1 MIEESFDTIVCIYS
15 SCAHLENAKKLR
27 DSLSLPDS
35 KFLIFLSKD
44 YKGEEDDGIVKL
56 DIDEGYELLSLK
68 TYKMFKYIR
77 DSGLKFKKIYKID
90 VPQGAENIDDVKEK
104 FFGDSVDIK
113 DHYFGNEGYRASEAS
128 TLSWFKS
135 KGMSIKGGSWW
146 LLTNQEYIH
155 YFSGKLYGLSKE
167 FFNFFVDHDTTEGLC
182 HLMVRDWGGCEDIVI
197 GIVFQKFLKY
207 DQ

>member
-1 MIEESFDTIVCIYS
+1 MEGDFDTIVCIYS

-35 KFLIFLSKD
+35 KFFIFLSKG
-44 YKGEEDDGIVKL
+44 YEGEEEDGIVKL

-77 DSGLKFKKIYKID
+77 DSGLKFKNIYKID

-113 DHYFGNEGYRASEAS
+113 DHYFGNDCYKASEES
-128 TLSWFKS
+128 TLSWFKT

-146 LLTNQEYIH
+146 LLTNQECIH

-167 FFNFFVDHDTTEGLC
+167 FFNFFIDHDTTEGLC

-197 GIVFQKFLKY
+197 GILFQKFLKY
-207 DQ
+207 D